1 MHNTSILR
9 ASGAACFAAA
19 LAFALPVP
27 DSVRIQFQGTGHPN
41 IASARPRMQSSVTV
55 DVAGERWLLD
65 AGAGAVARLYENGK
79 APDTLRHIFVSHLHY
94 DHCVDLDA
102 VIWQWRSLGSGPL
115 GRRGKDAGRRLNLCG
130 PDGLEEMLSDL
141 YNRAYKVD
149 GRGKALLTNPAIERN
164 TNREAGGF
172 EAEGYNVSF
181 TEVVHGEGA
190 MDSWAI
196 RFETPKGVLVYSGDI
211 GSPRH
216 LEAREQQG
224 LIELAKGADMLVLD
238 TLHLPPEEL
247 EKIVE
252 ATGAKTVV
260 FTHLTE
266 RPIGFARYY
275 DLDKTVSLAERH
287 AERVVVA
294 QDGLELEL

>member
-1 MHNTSILR
+1 MNKTSILR
-9 ASGAACFAAA
+9 VCGVACFAAA
-19 LAFALPVP
+19 LTFALPAP

-41 IASARPRMQSSVTV
+41 ISSTQPRMQAAVTV
-55 DVAGERWLLD
+55 DVGGERWLLD
-65 AGAGAVARLYENGK
+65 AGAGTAARLYENGK

-94 DHCVDLDA
+94 DHSVDLDA

-115 GRRGKDAGRRLNLCG
+115 RRKKGGPQRLLNLWG

-164 TNREAGGF
+164 TNREAGTV
-172 EAEGYNVSF
+172 EADGYQVTF
-181 TEVVHGEGA
+181 TEVVHGEGP

-196 RFETPKGVLVYSGDI
+196 RFETPRGVLVYSGDV

-216 LEAREQQG
+216 LEPREQEN
-224 LIELAKGADMLVLD
+224 LIKLAQGADMLIID
-238 TLHLPPEEL
+238 TLHLPPEEF

-275 DLDKTVSLAERH
+275 DIDKTVSLAERH

-294 QDGLELEL
+294 QDGMELEL

>member
-1 MHNTSILR
+1 MRLR
-9 ASGAACFAAA
+9 
-19 LAFALPVP
+19 V
-27 DSVRIQFQGTGHPN
+27 
-41 IASARPRMQSSVTV
+41 
-55 DVAGERWLLD
+55 
-65 AGAGAVARLYENGK
+65 
-79 APDTLRHIFVSHLHY
+79 
-94 DHCVDLDA
+94 
-102 VIWQWRSLGSGPL
+102 
-115 GRRGKDAGRRLNLCG
+115 
-130 PDGLEEMLSDL
+130 
-141 YNRAYKVD
+141 
-149 GRGKALLTNPAIERN
+149 
-164 TNREAGGF
+164 
-172 EAEGYNVSF
+172 NVSF

-294 QDGLELEL
+294 QDGLQLEL